1 MQYTF
6 GGLFYTNFHSNDR
19 CLKMSRRIAIFL
31 FWLLGFAIGFMA
43 YLSLP
48 GVTAWF
54 SSVLPTFLNH
64 SMMGAI
70 IAGVVGSALSTFTI
84 VYWANRTA

>member
-1 MQYTF
+1 V
-6 GGLFYTNFHSNDR
+6 SE
-19 CLKMSRRIAIFL
+19 KMSRRIAIFL
-31 FWLLGFAIGFMA
+31 FWLLGFTIGFTA

-54 SSVLPTFLNH
+54 SSVLPNFLNH

>member
-1 MQYTF
+1 
-6 GGLFYTNFHSNDR
+6 
-19 CLKMSRRIAIFL
+19 
-31 FWLLGFAIGFMA
+31 MA